1 VADDEQPDLSEFEGG
16 DAESDADG
24 EAGPGPGSS
33 GETGVD
39 PNPETEPEPNAETGS
54 DPNAETAVDPNADT
68 DVSDVPSAEA
78 ARPVSELDR
87 SERVELGVDLL
98 AHIERESLSLSE
110 AVDRIESVTTNPA
123 LTREILDTAELRGVI
138 EREEGRLR
146 TRRGGTFVRFER
158 RVVEREGDY
167 ECRRC
172 GAGLSTG
179 HFVRFES
186 GELGPFGPSCVRKVL
201 GRE

>member
-1 VADDEQPDLSEFEGG
+1 MADDDQPDRSSFEAGEG
-16 DAESDADG
+16 ERGSDDAES
-24 EAGPGPGSS
+24 S
-33 GETGVD
+33 
-39 PNPETEPEPNAETGS
+39 
-54 DPNAETAVDPNADT
+54 
-68 DVSDVPSAEA
+68 SDVERSAGDTGRPSDAGRSPGEDGAITGDIPDAPDAESV
-78 ARPVSELDR
+78 RPVSELDR

-98 AHIERESLSLSE
+98 AHVERESLSLSA

-158 RVVEREGDY
+158 QVVEREGDY

-186 GELGPFGPSCVRKVL
+186 GELGPFGPSCVRKIL